1 MSEWSQTWTWLNGSW
16 HEGNTPI
23 IGPRTHGFW
32 LGSTVFDGAR
42 GFEGVAP
49 DLDRHCE
56 RVNRS
61 AVSMGLLARHETGEI
76 MELAQEGLKKFAPG
90 AAVYIRPM
98 YWAEQGGFSAVPPMP
113 ESTRFAL
120 CLYEVPM
127 PEPTGFSI
135 THSSYRRPARDQA
148 PVEAKA
154 ACLYPNSAR
163 AISEAKDK
171 GFDNALVSDAVGN
184 IAELATANVFLAKDG
199 DVHTPAWNGTFL
211 NGITRQRVIRLLG
224 DAGVTIHE
232 RALGYQD
239 FLDADEIFSTGN
251 YSKVMP
257 ITRIDARE
265 LQPGPLFHQARDLY
279 WEFAHSGK

>member
-1 MSEWSQTWTWLNGSW
+1 MSDWSQTWTWTNGSW

-49 DLDRHCE
+49 DLDRHCA

-61 AVSMGLLARHETGEI
+61 AVSMGLLARHEAGEI
-76 MELAQEGLKKFAPG
+76 IELAREGLAKFSTD

-98 YWAEQGGFSAVPPMP
+98 YWAEQGGFFAVPPDP
-113 ESTRFAL
+113 ESTQFAL

-127 PEPTGFSI
+127 PAPNGSSI
-135 THSSYRRPARDQA
+135 TRSSFRRPAKDQA

-163 AISEAKDK
+163 ALLEAKEK
-171 GFDNALVSDAVGN
+171 GFDNALVSDAIGN
-184 IAELATANVFLAKDG
+184 IAELATANVFIAKDG
-199 DVHTPAWNGTFL
+199 AVHTPAWNGTFL
-211 NGITRQRVIRLLG
+211 NGITRQRVIQLLEA
-224 DAGVTIHE
+224 AGVRIHQ
-232 RALGYQD
+232 RAMDYQD
-239 FLDADEIFSTGN
+239 FLEADEIFSTGN

-257 ITRIDARE
+257 ITRIDDRE
-265 LQPGPLFHQARDLY
+265 MQPGPLFQQARELY